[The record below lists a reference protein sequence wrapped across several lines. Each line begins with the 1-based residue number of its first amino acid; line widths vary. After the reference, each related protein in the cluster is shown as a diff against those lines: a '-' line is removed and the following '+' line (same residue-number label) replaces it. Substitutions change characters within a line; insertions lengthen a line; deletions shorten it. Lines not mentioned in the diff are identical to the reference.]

1 MSLIRVENL
10 SLDIH
15 GTPILRDVSFDI
27 VQGEV
32 FGLVG
37 ESGSG
42 KSMTFLAL
50 MKLLPEGGDRSGRA
64 VMDGRDLFAL
74 DEETM
79 CGIRGN
85 EIGMIFQEPMTA
97 LNPVQTIGDQVAEA
111 LIIHGA
117 ATRREA
123 LQLAREKLDRV
134 GLDGARFPLDR
145 YPHELSG
152 GQRQRVCI
160 AMAVALRPRLL
171 IADEP
176 TTALDVTTQAQILDL
191 LRGLV
196 DEEGMSLLLI
206 THDLAVVAGVADH
219 VAVMQEGRI
228 VEQGPTE
235 ALFRTRAHD
244 YTRRLFAASAHHPE
258 REPTVEDET
267 LLEVE
272 NVRRSYALPRRSL
285 FGPSQRLEAVRGVS
299 FTLRRGE
306 SLGLVGESGCGK
318 STLTRAILGLERVQA
333 GSIRLYGREPI
344 SPAMPNALRAG
355 LQVVFQ
361 DPYGSFNPRWKVSR
375 LVSEPFHL
383 MPQTPADARDRISAA
398 LTEVGLTPADADK
411 YIHEF
416 SGGQRQRIA
425 IARALINR
433 PDLIVLD
440 EAVSALDV
448 RVRAQI
454 LDLLARLQE
463 SHQLGYL
470 FISHDLHVVRAITD
484 RVMVMKSGEIVEAG
498 ETEAVFANPQHP
510 YTRELIAATPVIP
523 AEWTEGKTNETLV

>member
-1 MSLIRVENL
+1 MSLISVENL
-10 SLDIH
+10 SLDIY

-27 VQGEV
+27 AQGKV

-42 KSMTFLAL
+42 KSMTSLAL
-50 MKLLPEGGDRSGRA
+50 MKLLPDGARRSGRA
-64 VMDGRDLFAL
+64 VIDGRDLFAL
-74 DEETM
+74 DEAAM
-79 CGIRGN
+79 CAIRGN
-85 EIGMIFQEPMTA
+85 QIGMIFQEPMTA
-97 LNPVQTIGDQVAEA
+97 LNPVQTIGDQVAET
-111 LIIHGA
+111 LVVHGVA
-117 ATRREA
+117 KRAEA
-123 LQLAREKLDRV
+123 LAIAREKLDRV

-196 DEEGMSLLLI
+196 EEEGMSLLMI
-206 THDLAVVAGVADH
+206 THDLAVVSGLADH

-235 ALFRTRAHD
+235 ELFRTRAHD
-244 YTRRLFAASAHHPE
+244 YTQRLFAASAHRPA
-258 REPTVEDET
+258 REPTVTDEILLTVEDA
-267 LLEVE
+267 
-272 NVRRSYALPRRSL
+272 RRSYALPRRSL
-285 FGPSQRLEAVRGVS
+285 FGTAPKLEAVRGVS
-299 FTLRRGE
+299 FTLRKGE

-318 STLTRAILGLERVQA
+318 STLTRAILGLEDLQG
-333 GSIRLYGREPI
+333 GSIRLFDREPVK
-344 SPAMPNALRAG
+344 PGMANALRAG

-375 LVSEPFHL
+375 LVAEPFHL
-383 MPQTPADARDRISAA
+383 MPHPPADARDRVNDA
-398 LTEVGLTPADADK
+398 LVEVGLRPDDADK

-463 SHQLGYL
+463 THGLGYL

-484 RVMVMKSGEIVEAG
+484 RVMVMKAGEIVETG

-510 YTRELIAATPVIP
+510 YTRQLIAATPTIP
-523 AEWTEGKTNETLV
+523 AQWQMQEHA